1 MSWSN
6 CSYQGPDGQL
16 VLRAT
21 TVTRRWVDSA
31 VSSEVVPVFFMS
43 VAVDGRSFVDVIE
56 IFGTPKLSFC
66 KEA

>member
-1 MSWSN
+1 
-6 CSYQGPDGQL
+6 

-21 TVTRRWVDSA
+21 TVTKRWVDSA

-43 VAVDGRSFVDVIE
+43 VAVHGSSFVDVIE
-56 IFGTPKLSFC
+56 IFGTTKLSFC